1 MTQGKVTQ
9 MLLRQLFADINER
22 GCIVVPI
29 RFKPIADEDL
39 FLGDYDFAICPTDT
53 SEILR
58 AIRER
63 LTSQGIDFAIY
74 RRKPAKIRIA
84 ILSDDQSQQL
94 ILEFWQEL
102 ETRSLRSTYPSIQWE
117 DLKEHIQADSGSI
130 TGYRINPDIEAAY
143 YLCHLQEKHKRLDQG
158 MVPIRLGRYL
168 ESKELPQDITAL
180 ISALKSDQSI
190 PGVASAAAD
199 YLVRKGVLRSIKRG
213 NDVLKVWQSRLHE
226 SLFRLRLSMASWHR
240 FVDFIGPD
248 GVGKTSLIEAASG
261 QTFRS
266 GKYFRFKKT
275 YRKSITYS
283 LVHPILKRIYQRREK
298 QKLAKNQIDDMSSGL
313 LFYISVAGIF
323 WRNIVSLLVGRIYL
337 SDRSPADLLIS
348 GYRFQDSQITLRK
361 SALRDIRFMPTP
373 RAVVHLHAPA
383 EVITARK
390 QEMNEAQIRKYQS
403 SMFDVYLI
411 KTPPI
416 YVSINTNCPIE
427 HSLSS
432 LSRLMK
438 KDSKG

>member
-1 MTQGKVTQ
+1 MTQDQVTPK
-9 MLLRQLFADINER
+9 LIRQLFADIRER
-22 GCIVVPI
+22 GCIVAPI
-29 RFKPIADEDL
+29 RFKPIGDQDL
-39 FLGDYDFAICPTDT
+39 FHGDYDFVISPSDAG
-53 SEILR
+53 EIMR
-58 AIRER
+58 ALRER
-63 LTSQGIDFAIY
+63 LTSQGVDFAIY

-102 ETRSLRSTYPSIQWE
+102 ETRNLRNTYPAILWP
-117 DLKEHIQADSGSI
+117 DLEKHIQPDPGSI
-130 TGYRINPDIEAAY
+130 TGYRISPDVEAAY
-143 YLCHLQEKHKRLDQG
+143 YLCHLLEKQKRLDQG
-158 MVPIRLGRYL
+158 MVPARLARYL
-168 ESKELPQDITAL
+168 ENKELPEDISKL
-180 ISALKSDQSI
+180 ISALKENESI
-190 PGVASAAAD
+190 PGAASAAAD
-199 YLVRKGVLRSIKRG
+199 YLVHKGVLRSIKNSSDFLTIWRR
-213 NDVLKVWQSRLHE
+213 QIHE

-240 FVDFIGPD
+240 FIDFIGPD

-283 LVHPILKRIYQRREK
+283 LVHPVLKRTYQK
-298 QKLAKNQIDDMSSGL
+298 QAQQKLAKNQVDDMSSGL

-323 WRNIVSLLVGRIYL
+323 WRNLVSLLVGRIYL

-348 GYRFQDSQITLRK
+348 GYRFQGSQIALRK

-390 QEMNEAQIRKYQS
+390 QEMNEDQIRKYQS

-411 KTPPI
+411 KNPPI
-416 YVSINTNCPIE
+416 YVCINTDCPIE

-432 LSRLMK
+432 LSVLMK
-438 KDSKG
+438 KISTN

>member
-1 MTQGKVTQ
+1 MTQGQVTH
-9 MLLRQLFADINER
+9 MLIRQLFADINER
-22 GCIVVPI
+22 GCVVAPI
-29 RFKPIADEDL
+29 RFKPIADQDL
-39 FLGDYDFAICPTDT
+39 FLGDYDFAISPADT
-53 SEILR
+53 NEILR
-58 AIRER
+58 VIRER

-94 ILEFWQEL
+94 VLEFWQAL
-102 ETRSLRSTYPSIQWE
+102 ETQSLRSTYPSILWE
-117 DLKEHIQADSGSI
+117 DLKAHIQPDPGSI
-130 TGYRINPDIEAAY
+130 TGYRISPDIEAAY
-143 YLCHLQEKHKRLDQG
+143 YLCHLLEKRKRLDQG
-158 MVPIRLGRYL
+158 MVPTRLGRYL
-168 ESKELPQDITAL
+168 ESEELSADITAL
-180 ISALKSDQSI
+180 ISALKTDESI
-190 PGVASAAAD
+190 PAAASAAAD
-199 YLVRKGVLRSIKRG
+199 FLVRKGVLRSIKG
-213 NDVLKVWQSRLHE
+213 GKDYLTVLRSRLHE

-283 LVHPILKRIYQRREK
+283 LVHPVLKRSYQRKAK

-323 WRNIVSLLVGRIYL
+323 WRNLVSLLVGRIYL

-348 GYRFQDSQITLRK
+348 GYRFQESQIALRK

-416 YVSINTNCPIE
+416 YVCINTNCPIE

-432 LSRLMK
+432 LSMLMK